1 MSALNYRIQHG
12 NNQVGLA
19 AGFHIVISKLDKM
32 QFNAIAIT
40 EIVGEGHWIMVHTK
54 TFEHRGN

>member
-12 NNQVGLA
+12 NNQVELA

-40 EIVGEGHWIMVHTK
+40 EIVGEGH
-54 TFEHRGN
+54 